1 MANNSEWW
9 WWAMD
14 VFWGLGHFLVEDA
27 GWINLGCLLWFLFCW
42 LGYSRFARHMAKRTE
57 CIASVMHRLR
67 LDWMQQLLF
76 REQRVSDASIIANLE
91 RNVSFMASTSILVLA
106 GLLTA
111 IASANEISQMLTQ
124 LPFIAGATSG
134 QLQFKLLVLVCVFIY
149 AFFTFTWSLRQF
161 GFCGVIVGAT
171 PCHDVHELSPEQQ
184 QAYAR
189 HSGKVLDQAA
199 HSYNFGLRA
208 YYFAMA
214 ILAWFVHPLL
224 FVFSVALVVSILY
237 RREFHSSTLQA
248 LLMVDQG
255 WQSSNAECQS
265 IED

>member
-1 MANNSEWW
+1 MANNSEW

>member
-1 MANNSEWW
+1 MISQI
-9 WWAMD
+9 
-14 VFWGLGHFLVEDA
+14 GRFLVEDA

-42 LGYSRFARHMAKRTE
+42 VGYSRFARHMAKQTE

-67 LDWMQQLLF
+67 LDWMQQLLS

-106 GLLTA
+106 GLLTV
-111 IASANEISQMLTQ
+111 IASVNEVSLMLAEM
-124 LPFIAGATSG
+124 PFVAGATSG
-134 QLQFKLLVLVCVFIY
+134 QIQFKLLILVCIFVY

-161 GFCGVIVGAT
+161 GFCSVIVGAT
-171 PCHDVHELSPEQQ
+171 PFVEVRELNAERQ

-224 FVFSVALVVSILY
+224 FVVSVALVVSILY

-255 WQSSNAECQS
+255 WESSKDRCQS
-265 IED
+265 VDD